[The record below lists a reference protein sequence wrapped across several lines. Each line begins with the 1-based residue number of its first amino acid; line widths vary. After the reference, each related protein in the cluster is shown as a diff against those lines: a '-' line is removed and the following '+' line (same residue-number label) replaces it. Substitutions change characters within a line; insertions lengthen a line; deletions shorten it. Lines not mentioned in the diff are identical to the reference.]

1 MEADERETAALEEGL
16 RAALAAQSELV
27 ASSSLRPE
35 TPPRRK
41 SRARWQ
47 RPRLLLTAGAVA
59 AALATAVVMVPHDLG
74 GQDRHHRPA
83 AAAGRLKLDGLSFTV
98 PRGWTAWKPDPAKQ
112 ACVQPP
118 GTPHDM
124 DHCWATGIQVA
135 TETGDQAGILNED
148 NGWQSQPSCWTAD
161 GRENTD
167 DPITDSRL
175 VARAAVRVSGQQAAY
190 RAWQV
195 TCQSGQRFTARLWW
209 IPTHQISIRAFR
221 LAPRDAPLA
230 DRLVSSITLR

>member
-16 RAALAAQSELV
+16 RAALDAQSALV
-27 ASSSLRPE
+27 TSSSLQPG
-35 TPPRRK
+35 TQPRRE

-47 RPRLLLTAGAVA
+47 QPRLLLTAGAVA
-59 AALATAVVMVPHDLG
+59 AAVAAAVVMVPHDLG
-74 GQDRHHRPA
+74 GQDRHHRQA

-98 PRGWTAWKPDPAKQ
+98 PRGWKAWEPEPGKQ

-118 GTPHDM
+118 GTPHDL

-135 TETGDQAGILNED
+135 TETGDQAGILDQD

-161 GRENTD
+161 GQENTS

-175 VARAAVRVSGQQAAY
+175 VDRAAVSVSGHKAAY

-195 TCQSGQRFTARLWW
+195 TCHSGQKFTARLWW
-209 IPTHQISIRAFR
+209 IPAHQTSIRAFR
-221 LAPRDAPLA
+221 LAPHDAPLA